1 MQQLVLL
8 GNTIMHTTTYA
19 RYGRLSKTTFIEYC
33 PLLQGDIVTFCVAF
47 ATQDINFSS
56 LGYKPMDNQC
66 QCNIIAY
73 NLMAGS
79 FWYVCLCHCPHTLGV
94 GQGIKAEMIRITV
107 PADRSQ

>member
-47 ATQDINFSS
+47 ATQDINFRFVRM
-56 LGYKPMDNQC
+56 LTRHFPLKMG
-66 QCNIIAY
+66 
-73 NLMAGS
+73 L
-79 FWYVCLCHCPHTLGV
+79 
-94 GQGIKAEMIRITV
+94 V
-107 PADRSQ
+107 P